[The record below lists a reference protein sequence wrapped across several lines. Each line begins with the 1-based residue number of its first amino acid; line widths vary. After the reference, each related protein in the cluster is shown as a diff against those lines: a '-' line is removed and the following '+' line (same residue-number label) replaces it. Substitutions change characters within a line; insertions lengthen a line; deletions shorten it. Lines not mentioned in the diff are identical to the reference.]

1 MEDDRDLAG
10 FGTEGRELGAYG
22 SVALRYTAT
31 SNDGG
36 TSNDLGVGLLTAG
49 LTA

>member
-10 FGTEGRELGAYG
+10 FGTEGRELGDYG
-22 SVALRYTAT
+22 SVALRYTA
-31 SNDGG
+31 